1 MSDARRPFI
10 KFEVVTVEDRQ
21 TMAATGQHAF
31 KDVDYIVIIPHGSE
45 GKTELREEYNFWVEK
60 MQRQIGPVRAPGGDT
75 GTPFVVES
83 RFPREWL
90 DEIIKGYKAWKE
102 GKELPLDGTAL
113 QQWGV
118 LPPAMLQTFLA
129 QHIRTIEELA
139 EASDEAINPCGMG
152 SRLYRNHAVAW
163 VKLNKEGTVTRT
175 AAEVTALR
183 AENAELKATIGSLS
197 EKLDSLIAR
206 LPNTDTTAVLERHNA
221 ARKVA

>member
-1 MSDARRPFI
+1 MSDARRPFV
-10 KFEVVTVEDRQ
+10 KFETVTIEDRAVTAQ
-21 TMAATGQHAF
+21 TGQPAY
-31 KDVDYIVIIPHGSE
+31 KDRDFIVIIPHGSE
-45 GKTELREEYNFWVEK
+45 GKTELRDEYDFWVEK
-60 MQRQIGPVRAPGGDT
+60 MEKQVGPVRAPGSDA
-75 GTPFVVES
+75 GTPFMVES

-90 DEIIKGYKAWKE
+90 EEIKKGYKAWKE
-102 GKELPLDGTAL
+102 GRELPLDGTAL

-139 EASDEAINPCGMG
+139 EATDEAINPCGMG
-152 SRLYRNHAVAW
+152 ARIYRNHAIEW

-183 AENAELKATIGSLS
+183 AENAELKTSIKALTDKIGDLA
-197 EKLDSLIAR
+197 AR

-221 ARKVA
+221 KRAAA